1 MTKTNCLVMIF
12 SIISLLTSCSGQ
24 SSKNSTQS
32 EDKVSIEKLDN
43 DSIELTVL
51 IRQVYEWHMT
61 KRINDFPYK
70 YEEPG
75 DTLFTGIDWE
85 KYNNNIEVFKQ
96 TNFFSRDFLERHK
109 EIASI
114 LDTSIKKADKEWR
127 NINDGIP
134 LWDTDADDWCGCQ
147 DYPDN
152 YWEKQTIHD
161 LNISNDFASFYW
173 TWDEQ
178 VKSDS
183 FKYKMTAKK
192 ENYKWKINS
201 LEGFDYYYSVEHY
214 NKLMNEYSN
223 KIKKS
228 SG

>member
-1 MTKTNCLVMIF
+1 MTKKYFPIIIF
-12 SIISLLTSCSGQ
+12 TIISLLTNCSGK
-24 SSKNSTQS
+24 SNKNTTPS
-32 EDKVSIEKLDN
+32 EDKITTGKLNN
-43 DSIELTVL
+43 DSIELTAL

-61 KRINDFPYK
+61 KRLNDFPFK

-75 DTLFTGIDWE
+75 DTLFIGIDWE

-96 TNFFSRDFLERHK
+96 TNFFSLDFLDKHK
-109 EIASI
+109 KIALT

-134 LWDTDADDWCGCQ
+134 LWDTNADDWCGCQ

-161 LNISNDFASFYW
+161 LNISNDFASFSW
-173 TWDEQ
+173 TWDDLD
-178 VKSDS
+178 KSNS

-192 ENYKWKINS
+192 ENNKWKINS
-201 LEGFDYYYSVEHY
+201 MEGFDYYYSVEHY
-214 NKLMNEYSN
+214 DKMMNK
-223 KIKKS
+223 
-228 SG
+228 